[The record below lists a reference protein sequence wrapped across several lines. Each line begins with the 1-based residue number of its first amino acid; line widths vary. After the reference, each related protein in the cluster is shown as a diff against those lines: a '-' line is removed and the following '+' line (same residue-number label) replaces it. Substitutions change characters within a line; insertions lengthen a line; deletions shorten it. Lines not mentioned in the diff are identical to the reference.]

1 MAIKKEILHD
11 TQSGTPVCR
20 FKIPNQTG
28 DYVELTNLGCSI
40 SGIHIRRLDGR
51 MENIAASADKAVP
64 ASSLPNGSLWGSA
77 LGRALSGKVWE
88 IAEEGE
94 NQVLLTCECLA
105 EENDYH
111 VDLRLG
117 LQVTWVN
124 LDRLILDYFI
134 TPKADIDLDFAAN
147 LDVAN
152 SDRTFAVRSFC
163 PTVLRA
169 SGERC
174 PVQETEYND
183 LSFVPLQTADRFV
196 NGSEEIKPM
205 VELSDTS
212 SDLRISVYTTLAA
225 VQISARQG
233 TLSVV
238 GSDETNIELH
248 AGETLANRMIFGF
261 DYVAVVT
268 PEDDDAE
275 PSPFAFFL

>member
-1 MAIKKEILHD
+1 MAIKKEILHY
-11 TQSGTPVCR
+11 TQSGVPVCR
-20 FKIPNQTG
+20 FTIPNQTG
-28 DYVELTNLGCSI
+28 DYVELTNLGCII
-40 SGIHIRRLDGR
+40 SGIHIHKLDGH
-51 MENIAASADKAVP
+51 MENIAASADKTVP
-64 ASSLPNGSLWGSA
+64 VSGLPNGALWGNA

-105 EENDYH
+105 EENNYH

-134 TPKADIDLDFAAN
+134 TPKADIDLDFSAR
-147 LDVAN
+147 LDVSC

-183 LSFVPLQTADRFV
+183 LSFVHLQTADCFV

-212 SDLRISVYTTLAA
+212 SDLRISIYSTLAA
-225 VQISARQG
+225 VQISALQG
-233 TLSVV
+233 TLSIV
-238 GSDETNIELH
+238 GSEEKGMELRS
-248 AGETLANRMIFGF
+248 GETLANRMIFGF
-261 DYVAVVT
+261 DYVAAT
-268 PEDDDAE
+268 APEEYDAE